1 MKIQKVL
8 SIFLLSFV
16 LLLALAA
23 CGGPGSS
30 SADDGLP
37 PTDTVVPLQNPVDDV
52 ITIFDT
58 KIVSSVTTFKP
69 GVPYTFYVR
78 NFGKKHHQFVLLL
91 SALDGSTMTPA
102 QLQKA
107 ALISVPDL
115 APEGTNT
122 IDYIFPASTAGQSYQ
137 MASYLK
143 GDYTAGLKLL
153 VTVKS

>member
-23 CGGPGSS
+23 CGGTSNNT
-30 SADDGLP
+30 DTGLP
-37 PTDTVVPLQNPVDDV
+37 PTDTVPVPPNPVDDI
-52 ITIFDT
+52 ITIFDN

-91 SALDGSTMTPA
+91 SALDGSTMTSD
-102 QLQKA
+102 QLKKA
-107 ALISVPDL
+107 SLVIVPDL
-115 APEGTNT
+115 APQGTNT
-122 IDYIFPASTAGQSYQ
+122 INYIFPASTAGQSYQ
-137 MASYLK
+137 MVSYLK
-143 GDYTAGLKLL
+143 GDYSAGLKLL
-153 VTVKS
+153 VTVKN

>member
-1 MKIQKVL
+1 MKIQKVS

-23 CGGPGSS
+23 CGG
-30 SADDGLP
+30 SANSDTGLP
-37 PTDTVVPLQNPVDDV
+37 PTDTAVPLQNPVDDV
-52 ITIFDT
+52 ITIFDN

-78 NFGKKHHQFVLLL
+78 NQGEKHHELVLLL
-91 SALDGSTMTPA
+91 SALDGSTMTA
-102 QLQKA
+102 DQLQKA

-115 APEGTNT
+115 APNGTNT

-143 GDYTAGLKLL
+143 GDYAAGLKLL
-153 VTVKS
+153 VLVKS